1 MAFNLEDYTT
11 VQERSNI
18 FWERYPNG
26 AVRTKIISESDTRV
40 IVVCELFRDSADEKP
55 FATGH
60 AKEVISD
67 RGVNRDFA
75 LENCETSARGV
86 AFKAANIGTEK
97 NGPSREEMVR
107 VSEKQT
113 EPFRPKYGRP
123 GSKSAAMEYA
133 LHIVDAQEK
142 LTEAKF
148 KLQQIESYQP
158 QYDEKALQT
167 AENEVKIPEQSQ
179 QPQRLDS
186 KTQAWLDK
194 NSWYGVDD
202 DMSFL
207 AMGIH
212 RKLER
217 NGVVTGSDEYWNA
230 IDTEM
235 RKRFP
240 EKFAGENTPETKDS
254 VKKPSTVVAPATR
267 STSPKKIRLTQTQLA
282 LAKKFKLSPE
292 QYALELTKLESQNG

>member
-97 NGPSREEMVR
+97 NGPSREEMAR
-107 VSEKQT
+107 VVKTQT
-113 EPFRPKYGRP
+113 NYSAP
-123 GSKSAAMEYA
+123 GSRARAVENVLRQSFAEDKKEPTVWSVGDPLTLVPQTPPKPQVCANGEMLLKQGVAKTGKSYYGYVCNCGKPKDQQCAAKWAKMTSNGNWYFPD
-133 LHIVDAQEK
+133 DAEDGK
-142 LTEAKF
+142 
-148 KLQQIESYQP
+148 
-158 QYDEKALQT
+158 
-167 AENEVKIPEQSQ
+167 
-179 QPQRLDS
+179 
-186 KTQAWLDK
+186 
-194 NSWYGVDD
+194 G
-202 DMSFL
+202 
-207 AMGIH
+207 
-212 RKLER
+212 
-217 NGVVTGSDEYWNA
+217 
-230 IDTEM
+230 
-235 RKRFP
+235 
-240 EKFAGENTPETKDS
+240 GE
-254 VKKPSTVVAPATR
+254 
-267 STSPKKIRLTQTQLA
+267 
-282 LAKKFKLSPE
+282 
-292 QYALELTKLESQNG
+292 